1 LIEKKQ
7 RILAEAILL
16 WVVLAAIQFVAR
28 GYLVRYP
35 ALFVLLWI
43 LPPTLVIWL
52 RSEGDFDT
60 YGLTLERP
68 GRGFLEILILAGI
81 VLPLY
86 AIGFY
91 FFWTRVL
98 KASYVFQWRSGVLPG
113 AVLYHL
119 FFVAIPEE
127 YFFRGYLQ
135 TRLEPIFQRR
145 IEVFGAK
152 LGGEVLV
159 SAALFALTH
168 LLEAPHGARLL
179 TFFPALLF
187 GYLRKKT
194 GSLLFPILFHL
205 ACNMVEAILYWGLS

>member
-1 LIEKKQ
+1 MKEKKQ

-16 WVVLAAIQFVAR
+16 WAVLAAVQFAAR

-52 RSEGDFDT
+52 RTGGDFDA
-60 YGLTLERP
+60 YGLCLKRP
-68 GRGFLEILILAGI
+68 GRGFLDLLLLCLIA
-81 VLPLY
+81 LPLY
-86 AIGFY
+86 AVAFY
-91 FFWTRVL
+91 LFWTRFLDVGY
-98 KASYVFQWRSGVLPG
+98 SFQWRSGVLPG

-135 TRLEPIFQRR
+135 TRLEPIFHRK

-159 SAALFALTH
+159 SAALFAVTH

-194 GSLLFPILFHL
+194 GSLLFPVLFHL
-205 ACNMVEAILYWGLS
+205 ACNMVEAILYWGLP